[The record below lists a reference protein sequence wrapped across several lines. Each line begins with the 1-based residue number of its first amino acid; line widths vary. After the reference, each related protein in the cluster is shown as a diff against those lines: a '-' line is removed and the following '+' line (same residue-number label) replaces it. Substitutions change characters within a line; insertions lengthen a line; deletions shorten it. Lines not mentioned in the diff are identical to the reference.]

1 MIERLQKLPLPS
13 KILAVAAAATV
24 MLALA
29 AGVGAMTALVLG
41 PDPDSSGGGP
51 ERIGG
56 AEHQREAGSP
66 QGENQPEQAGRD
78 GGTEQAGRDGGTEQ
92 AGRDGGAPDRL
103 SEAEY
108 VGTVGDI
115 QAGAVEVFQDS
126 HDKLLLYD
134 ALSASD
140 VEKMQVNEAALEEL
154 TVRARSLAPPLEYE
168 EQHEVFSSAVDEL
181 HEATRLAYSMAADPV
196 AAAELGFDEYDEH
209 VNEASTLLQRSNELL
224 GKDYKALGGIREISP
239 EF

>member
-41 PDPDSSGGGP
+41 PGPGPSGGGP
-51 ERIGG
+51 ERVGG

-66 QGENQPEQAGRD
+66 QGENQPEQV
-78 GGTEQAGRDGGTEQ
+78 
-92 AGRDGGAPDRL
+92 GRDGGAPDRL

-115 QAGAVEVFQDS
+115 QARAVEAFLDS
-126 HDKLLLYD
+126 HDRLLRYD
-134 ALSASD
+134 ALTAGD
-140 VEKMQVNEAALEEL
+140 VEEMQANEAALEEM
-154 TVRARSLAPPLEYE
+154 TDRVGKLAPPLEYE

-181 HEATRLAYSMAADPV
+181 HEATRLAYGMAADPV

-209 VNEASTLLQRSNELL
+209 VNEAAALLQRSNELL
-224 GKDYKALGGIREISP
+224 GKDYKALGGIQEISP

>member
-41 PDPDSSGGGP
+41 PGPGPSGGGP
-51 ERIGG
+51 ERVGG

-66 QGENQPEQAGRD
+66 QGENQP
-78 GGTEQAGRDGGTEQ
+78 EQAGRDGGTEQ

-140 VEKMQVNEAALEEL
+140 VEKMQANEAALEEL

>member
-41 PDPDSSGGGP
+41 PGPGSSGES
-51 ERIGG
+51 ERVGG

-78 GGTEQAGRDGGTEQ
+78 GG
-92 AGRDGGAPDRL
+92 APDRL

-108 VGTVGDI
+108 INTVGDI
-115 QAGAVEVFQDS
+115 QAGAVEAFLDS
-126 HDKLLLYD
+126 HDRLLRYD
-134 ALSASD
+134 ALTAGD
-140 VEKMQVNEAALEEL
+140 VEEMQANEAALEGL
-154 TVRARSLAPPLEYE
+154 ADRASGLAPPQKYE
-168 EQHEVFSSAVDEL
+168 GQHEAFSSGVDEL
-181 HEATRLAYSMAADPV
+181 HEAARLAYGMAADPV

-209 VNEASTLLQRSNELL
+209 VNEASALLQRSNELL
-224 GKDYKALGGIREISP
+224 GKDYKALAGVREISP